1 MRPSLVLVWLGPL
14 AVVLVSAFVLLG
26 CGTMQRLATPILR
39 QAPATRGHSKSA
51 TEIPKALLLEARP
64 IGVGPRFHPAP
75 GGAVVGRCARRLGA
89 RSAVHVEVFAAN
101 RVVIVPA
108 GIGVRPP
115 LVLSAGLITGVRPPL
130 VLSAGLITGVR
141 PPLVLSAGLIT
152 GVRPPLVLSAGLIT
166 GVRPPLVL
174 SAGLITGVRPPLVLS
189 AGLITGVRPPLVL
202 SAGLITGV
210 RPPLVL
216 SAGLITGVRPP
227 LVLSAGLITGVRPPL
242 VLSAGLITGVR
253 PPLVL
258 SAGRIVGAR
267 CYGALVT
274 LEPTGV
280 VLVRAHEPIPLSSLF
295 RSWGQPLSPSRLG
308 SFLASP
314 DRRVA
319 VFVNGRRWRGAP
331 GSVPLVSHSEIVL
344 EVGPHVPP
352 HRSFAFPPR
361 PNVRATRGRTF
372 MPPRAPVPA
381 AAGTSAAAG
390 RVG

>member
-26 CGTMQRLATPILR
+26 CGTMQRLATPTLR

-216 SAGLITGVRPP
+216 SAG
-227 LVLSAGLITGVRPPL
+227 
-242 VLSAGLITGVR
+242 
-253 PPLVL
+253 
-258 SAGRIVGAR
+258 RIVGAR

-319 VFVNGRRWRGAP
+319 VFVDGRRWRGAP